1 MRNLFLVGIGL
12 LMGVALCELGLRL
25 AGVSYPIFSK
35 IDGDLGMVLR
45 PDVLEDS
52 RPALRPPSS
61 RGAAW
66 QLPGQESCLL

>member
-1 MRNLFLVGIGL
+1 MD
-12 LMGVALCELGLRL
+12 
-25 AGVSYPIFSK
+25 
-35 IDGDLGMVLR
+35 IDLTDRGMVLR